1 MSLKEINKKYSTHW
15 PNFGPM
21 WFRYASVLLG
31 FYCWLDVFYRSLISY
46 DSFLHR
52 GLNYVFLLK
61 VNGDWVQLFI
71 WIIVICHMFFCFFMW
86 FPSFVYMLV
95 SHLVNN
101 KD

>member
-46 DSFLHR
+46 D
-52 GLNYVFLLK
+52 
-61 VNGDWVQLFI
+61 
-71 WIIVICHMFFCFFMW
+71 
-86 FPSFVYMLV
+86 
-95 SHLVNN
+95 
-101 KD
+101 